1 MIREYKDYVV
11 DIIDA
16 IDKVESFVKGM
27 RFETFEKDAK
37 TSFAVIRA
45 FEIMGEAVGKIPFS
59 VRTKHK
65 EIPWKEMAGMRHKLI
80 HEYFGVKPRVVWKTI
95 KEDLPKIKPHLQTI
109 LNDSPKSQ

>member
-1 MIREYKDYVV
+1 MIREYKDFIV

-16 IDKVESFVKGM
+16 IDKAESFVNGM
-27 RFETFEKDAK
+27 KFEVFEKDVK

-45 FEIMGEAVGKIPFS
+45 FEIMGEAVGKIPSS
-59 VRTKHK
+59 VRNKHK

-95 KEDLPKIKPHLQTI
+95 KQDLPKVKPHLLII
-109 LNDSPKSQ
+109 LKDIPK